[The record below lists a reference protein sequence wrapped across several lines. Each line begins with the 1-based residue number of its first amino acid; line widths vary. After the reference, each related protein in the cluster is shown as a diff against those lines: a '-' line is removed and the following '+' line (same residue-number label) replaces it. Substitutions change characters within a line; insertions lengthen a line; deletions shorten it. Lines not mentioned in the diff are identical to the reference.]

1 MDAMFHVQKKQI
13 ILVRHAKAVELS
25 EFWGKDF
32 DRPLTEKGINSNRI
46 VAKYL
51 RLIWIRADRIVASP
65 SVRTR
70 STAVDLAEQYKIPKI
85 DFYDELYNWADG
97 SPGRDSDAI
106 HLKIIQK
113 TKPESRVI
121 MLVGHNNDLTK
132 FAQFL
137 TDDGVPSMK
146 KWSIV
151 VLSVPEELEWKDIAK
166 GNLSLVYYLTPHFL
180 RMEELI

>member
-1 MDAMFHVQKKQI
+1 MNAMFHVQKKQI

-51 RLIWIRADRIVASP
+51 RLIWIRADRIIASP
-65 SVRTR
+65 SARTR
-70 STAVDLAEQYKIPKI
+70 STAVDLADQYKIPKI
-85 DFYDELYNWADG
+85 DFYDDLYNWADG
-97 SPGRDSDAI
+97 SPGRDSDSI

-113 TKPESRVI
+113 TKPDSRVI
-121 MLVGHNNDLTK
+121 MLVWHNNDLTK

-146 KWSIV
+146 KGSIV
-151 VLSVPEELEWKDIAK
+151 VLSVPEDLEWKDIQK